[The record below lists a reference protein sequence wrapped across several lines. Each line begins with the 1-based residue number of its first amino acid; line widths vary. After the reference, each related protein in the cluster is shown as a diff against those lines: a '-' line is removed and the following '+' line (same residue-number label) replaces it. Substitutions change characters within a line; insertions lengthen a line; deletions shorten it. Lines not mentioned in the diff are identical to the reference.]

1 MLGGDKCYDKNKT
14 AKKKKKLTVNFL
26 AIYIQMIANTKDF
39 SPTEENLSTWNSN
52 KSKKI
57 F

>member
-1 MLGGDKCYDKNKT
+1 MFDGDKCYDKNKT
-14 AKKKKKLTVNFL
+14 AKKKKLTVNFL
-26 AIYIQMIANTKDF
+26 AIYIQMIANTKDL

-52 KSKKI
+52 KSKQI

>member
-1 MLGGDKCYDKNKT
+1 MVVSAMTKT
-14 AKKKKKLTVNFL
+14 KLLKRNINSKL
-26 AIYIQMIANTKDF
+26 SSHLHPIIANTKDL